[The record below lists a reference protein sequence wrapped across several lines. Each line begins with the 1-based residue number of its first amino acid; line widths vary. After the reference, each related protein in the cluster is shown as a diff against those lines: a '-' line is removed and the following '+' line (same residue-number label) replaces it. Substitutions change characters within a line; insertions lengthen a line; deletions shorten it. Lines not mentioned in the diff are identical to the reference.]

1 MNDSHEASMNFDL
14 ARTEPFLIR
23 CEANLKIG
31 LDVDFLMYVV
41 EKAEIGMGHETQ
53 IKVRFEGTAAALTF
67 RTFRDDVEAVDL
79 YFVTQNQAL
88 AEAINAEMLAF
99 AEDNDL

>member
-1 MNDSHEASMNFDL
+1 MNFDL
-14 ARTEPFLIR
+14 ATAEPFLIR

-41 EKAEIGMGHETQ
+41 EQTEIDMGSETE
-53 IKVRFEGTAAALTF
+53 IKVRYGGTPVALTF
-67 RTFRDDVEAVDL
+67 RTFRDDVEAVNL

-88 AEAINAEMLAF
+88 AEAINAEMLAY